1 MEQNLSTSPDLKTPS
16 EHSQSRAQTS
26 QLRRFFS
33 ARETGV
39 FIALLLM
46 CVFLTF
52 TSENFLTVKNLLN
65 VGRQISLLGIMAV
78 GMTFV
83 LISKEVDL
91 SIGSTYAIVA
101 LGSGI
106 LLVQG
111 FNLWL
116 AILLGLILGGAI
128 GFINGWLSTYGKLP
142 SFITTLG
149 MLSAVRG
156 AALLITNGQPV
167 TINASFGISQDVID
181 QFYFMGQGLLFNII
195 PMQFVFLIIVMI
207 LGWLLLSKTTFGFQ
221 VYAVGGNEKAARVS
235 GIKSFV
241 VKIYSFIIMGI
252 LAGFAGIL
260 ALAFLPSGQAGRTGV
275 GLELD
280 VIAATIIG
288 GASLAGGE
296 GTILGTLIGVL
307 IIGVLRNGLVLLGI
321 SPFWQTT
328 IIGLVIIRAVGVDK
342 WTRGR
347 RVS

>member
-1 MEQNLSTSPDLKTPS
+1 LSTVASQDSQDLGGSVQEQARPS
-16 EHSQSRAQTS
+16 RM
-26 QLRRFFS
+26 RRFFS

-46 CVFLTF
+46 CIFLSF
-52 TSENFLTVKNLLN
+52 ASPSFLNVKNLLN
-65 VGRQISLLGIMAV
+65 VGRQVSLLGIMAV

-83 LISKEVDL
+83 LICREVDL
-91 SIGSTYAIVA
+91 SVGSIYALVG
-101 LGSGI
+101 LSVG
-106 LLVQG
+106 LLLTMQ

-116 AILLGLILGGAI
+116 ALLLGLALGAAV
-128 GFINGWLSTYGKLP
+128 GFVNGWLSTYGQLP

-156 AALLITNGQPV
+156 VALLITNGEPV
-167 TINASFGISQDVID
+167 TINESFGISKSVVD
-181 QFYFMGQGLLFNII
+181 QFYFLGQGQLFGVI
-195 PMQFVFLIIVMI
+195 PMQLVFFLIVLA
-207 LGWLLLSKTTFGFQ
+207 LGYVLLAKTVFGFQ

-235 GIKSFV
+235 GIISQRIKIISFML
-241 VKIYSFIIMGI
+241 MGV
-252 LAGFAGIL
+252 LAGLSGIL
-260 ALAFLPSGQAGRTGV
+260 ALAFLPSGQAGRTGL

-296 GTILGTLIGVL
+296 GTMLGTLIGVV
-307 IIGVLRNGLVLLGI
+307 IMGVLRNGLVLLGI

-328 IIGLVIIRAVGVDK
+328 IIGLVIILAVGVDK

-347 RVS
+347 RVG

>member
-1 MEQNLSTSPDLKTPS
+1 LSTVASQESQELEGSEQEQARPS
-16 EHSQSRAQTS
+16 RM
-26 QLRRFFS
+26 RRFFS

-46 CVFLTF
+46 CIFLSF
-52 TSENFLTVKNLLN
+52 ASPNFLDVRNLLN
-65 VGRQISLLGIMAV
+65 VGRQVSLLGIMAV

-83 LISKEVDL
+83 LISREVDL
-91 SIGSTYAIVA
+91 SVGSTYALVG
-101 LGSGI
+101 LSVGI
-106 LLVQG
+106 LLVMN

-116 AILLGLILGGAI
+116 ALLLGLALGAFV
-128 GFINGWLSTYGKLP
+128 GFINGWLSTYGQLP

-156 AALLITNGQPV
+156 AALLITNGEPV
-167 TINASFGISQDVID
+167 TINESFGIPKSVVD
-181 QFYFMGQGLLFNII
+181 QFYFLGQGQLFGVI
-195 PMQFVFLIIVMI
+195 PMQLVFFLIVLVLGYI
-207 LGWLLLSKTTFGFQ
+207 LLAKTVFGFE

-235 GIKSFV
+235 GIISQRIKILSFML
-241 VKIYSFIIMGI
+241 MGV
-252 LAGFAGIL
+252 LAGLSGIL
-260 ALAFLPSGQAGRTGV
+260 ALAFLPSGQAGRTGL

-296 GTILGTLIGVL
+296 GTMLGTLIGVL
-307 IIGVLRNGLVLLGI
+307 IMGVLRNGLVLLGI

-328 IIGLVIIRAVGVDK
+328 IIGLVIILAVGVDK

-347 RVS
+347 RVG